1 MRKGHSR
8 DSSQPIASGELIL
21 KARTGTNWRRSAL
34 ALSLSATLFAF
45 GVITGRRLHPSKPAT
60 AADGMQ
66 FASRLDNLDATV
78 KQLSLVLQQPSSVIE
93 KTRDSV
99 CFIVSTYTLTNPRS
113 EGLQRDPYRLLGS
126 GFLIAGNHVVS
137 NRHVLEPWFGEPN
150 SEEAIRSGSTPRRE
164 RITAYFPGYS
174 QGVELTDIVVS
185 DNADVAVA
193 SIKLPVGMNVQ
204 PLRFASRASAPGDPV
219 VVIGY
224 PLGVTTMLAKSSAFP
239 FRQPSLRQS
248 QKDVDHLAKFKLIRP
263 SATQGHLVDANDQML
278 MYDASTAHGSSGGP
292 VFNLQGEV
300 IAVNAAYIDGFNG
313 SSLGVSTAELSS
325 LLTPKSR

>member
-1 MRKGHSR
+1 MHVHAPKPTFSTDGK
-8 DSSQPIASGELIL
+8 LT
-21 KARTGTNWRRSAL
+21 AR
-34 ALSLSATLFAF
+34 
-45 GVITGRRLHPSKPAT
+45 V
-60 AADGMQ
+60 D
-66 FASRLDNLDATV
+66 DLDATV
-78 KQLSLVLQQPSSVIE
+78 KQLSLLLQQPSSVIE
-93 KTRDSV
+93 NTRDSV
-99 CFIVSTYTLTNPRS
+99 CFIVSTYTLINPRT
-113 EGLQRDPYRLLGS
+113 GYVPRNPYRLLGS
-126 GFLIAGNHVVS
+126 GFLVGGNHVVS

-150 SEEAIRSGSTPRRE
+150 SEEAIRTGSIPRRE
-164 RITAYFPGYS
+164 RIVAYFPGYA
-174 QGVELTDIVVS
+174 QGVELTNVVVS

-193 SIKLPVGMNVQ
+193 SVKLPEAMKVQ
-204 PLRFASRASAPGDPV
+204 PLRLASRASAPGDPV

-239 FRQPSLRQS
+239 FRQSGLRQS

-313 SSLGVSTAELSS
+313 SSLGVSIAEVAS
-325 LLTPKSR
+325 LLSQGK